1 MERARATLAPRSGKR
16 LRAEEE
22 PELAILTYDPTGTKR
37 EQTNSL
43 APRLTT
49 LNNATVGLLH
59 NHKQNAR
66 ELGEE
71 MLALLQERYTL
82 KEVVGP
88 VQVAGGVWISSDE
101 QLDELAGRCDFVIV
115 TVGD

>member
-66 ELGEE
+66 ELGDETHAPRAGL
-71 MLALLQERYTL
+71 LAQEGCRENGHFARG
-82 KEVVGP
+82 KR
-88 VQVAGGVWISSDE
+88 ISSDE
-101 QLDELAGRCDFVIV
+101 QL
-115 TVGD
+115 